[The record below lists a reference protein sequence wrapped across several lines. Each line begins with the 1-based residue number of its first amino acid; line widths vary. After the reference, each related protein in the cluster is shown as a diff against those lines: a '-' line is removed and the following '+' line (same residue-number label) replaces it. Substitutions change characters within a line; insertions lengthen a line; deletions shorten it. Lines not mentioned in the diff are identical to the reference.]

1 MNYINSLLQFLD
13 NSPVNFLAVE
23 TISKQ
28 LQEAGFERLDVCDK
42 LGKMKPGKQFF
53 LTKNDS
59 SVYAFRIG
67 TEPLSEAG

>member
-28 LQEAGFERLDVCDK
+28 LQEAGFERLDACDK

-53 LTKNDS
+53 FTKRLA
-59 SVYAFRIG
+59 YFPHQ
-67 TEPLSEAG
+67 T